1 MADLVALAVPG
12 GPAFV
17 DALRRAWDEGDAVFP
32 VDLRLPDAQQRRVLR
47 AMAPTRLIDAAGEA
61 TTLGGARPVEPGDA
75 VVIATS
81 GTTGEPKGVI
91 LTRDAVVA
99 SAMATSARV
108 DATTADHW
116 LACLPLAHVGG
127 LAVVMRAVVTGVRL
141 TALPAFDA
149 AAVRA
154 AVDDGASLVSLVT
167 AALARVDPAWFRVIV
182 LGGARPPADR
192 PVNAVTTYGMTETGS
207 GLVYDGVP
215 LDGVEVRIEPDGA
228 IHLRGPM
235 LLRAYRNDGDPKDR
249 DPKDRDPKDRDPKDR
264 DPKDRDPKDRD
275 PKDRDGWFR
284 TGDLGEWAADGRLI
298 VHGREGDLIVT
309 GGENVWPDVV
319 EAVLVRAPGV
329 AEVSVAGVPHP
340 AWGHEVA
347 AFVVPADST
356 APPTLDALRAIVK
369 AELPAWC
376 APRRLELVAAL
387 PRTALGKVR
396 RAALVAA
403 LG

>member
-17 DALRRAWDEGDAVFP
+17 DALRRVWDAGDAAFP
-32 VDLRLPDAQQRRVLR
+32 LDLRLPDARQRQVLR
-47 AMAPTRLIDAAGEA
+47 AMAPTRVIDATGDA
-61 TTLGGARPVEPGDA
+61 TTLGGALPVEPGDA

-81 GTTGEPKGVI
+81 GTTGEPKGVV
-91 LTRDAVVA
+91 LTHDAVAA
-99 SAMATSARV
+99 SALATSARIG
-108 DATTADHW
+108 ASSADHW

-127 LAVVMRAVVTGVRL
+127 LAVVMRAVVTRTRL
-141 TALPAFDA
+141 TVLPAFDA

-154 AVDDGASLVSLVT
+154 ATDAGANLVSLVT

-182 LGGARPPADR
+182 LGGSRPPADR

-215 LDGVEVRIEPDGA
+215 LDGVDVRIDPDGA

-235 LLRAYRNDGDPKDR
+235 LLRTYRDDGDPKDA
-249 DPKDRDPKDRDPKDR
+249 
-264 DPKDRDPKDRD
+264 
-275 PKDRDGWFR
+275 DGWLR
-284 TGDLGEWAADGRLI
+284 TGDLGEWGADGRLI

-309 GGENVWPDVV
+309 GGENLWPDVV
-319 EAVLVRAPGV
+319 ESALCGAPGV
-329 AEVSVAGVPHP
+329 ADVSVAGVPHP
-340 AWGHEVA
+340 VWGHEVT
-347 AFVVPADST
+347 AFVVPADPAS
-356 APPTLDALRAIVK
+356 PPTLDGLRAIVK

-376 APRRLELVAAL
+376 APRRLALVDVL

-403 LG
+403 LH

>member
-17 DALRRAWDEGDAVFP
+17 DALRRVWDAGDAAFP
-32 VDLRLPDAQQRRVLR
+32 LDLRLPDARQRQVLR
-47 AMAPTRLIDAAGEA
+47 AMAPTRVIDATGDA

-81 GTTGEPKGVI
+81 GTTGEPKGVV
-91 LTRDAVVA
+91 LTHDAVAA
-99 SAMATSARV
+99 SALATSARIG
-108 DATTADHW
+108 ASSADHW

-127 LAVVMRAVVTGVRL
+127 LAVVMRAVVTRTRL
-141 TALPAFDA
+141 TVLPAFDA

-154 AVDDGASLVSLVT
+154 ATDAGANLVSLVT

-182 LGGARPPADR
+182 LGGSRPPADR

-215 LDGVEVRIEPDGA
+215 LDGVDVRIDPDGA

-235 LLRAYRNDGDPKDR
+235 LLRTYRDDGDPKDA
-249 DPKDRDPKDRDPKDR
+249 
-264 DPKDRDPKDRD
+264 
-275 PKDRDGWFR
+275 DGWLR
-284 TGDLGEWAADGRLI
+284 TGDLGEWGADGRLI

-319 EAVLVRAPGV
+319 EAALCGAPGV
-329 AEVSVAGVPHP
+329 ADVSVAGVPHP
-340 AWGHEVA
+340 VWGHEVT
-347 AFVVPADST
+347 AFVVPADPAS
-356 APPTLDALRAIVK
+356 PPTLDGLRAIVK

-376 APRRLELVAAL
+376 APRRLALVDAL

-403 LG
+403 LH